1 MNTILKLKDDHKLSY
16 VLGGS
21 ALAAIVTLYAVYRM
35 RKTTKTLTVDDSD
48 SEIHEINDRLLYE
61 YLCY

>member
-21 ALAAIVTLYAVYRM
+21 ALAAIVTLYALYKM
-35 RKTTKTLTVDDSD
+35 RKTPKTLTAEDSD
-48 SEIHEINDRLLYE
+48 S
-61 YLCY
+61 